1 MHARERLNLPT
12 TVHESVNN
20 LYANDDHY
28 RALEKKIEMGIDME
42 MEMEMEIQRKNVKRR
57 RKT

>member
-1 MHARERLNLPT
+1 MHARERLNFPT

-28 RALEKKIEMGIDME
+28 RALEKKIEIEMVME
-42 MEMEMEIQRKNVKRR
+42 METENTKGKLEKA
-57 RKT
+57 